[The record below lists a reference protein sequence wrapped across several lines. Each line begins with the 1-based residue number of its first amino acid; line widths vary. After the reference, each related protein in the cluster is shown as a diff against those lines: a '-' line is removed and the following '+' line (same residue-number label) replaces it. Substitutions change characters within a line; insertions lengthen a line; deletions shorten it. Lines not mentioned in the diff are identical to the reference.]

1 MSALLIES
9 STPLCLLQDAGRFG
23 VRHLGVTQGGALDWV
38 SMSWANRLLG
48 NRLDAAVV
56 EITLGG
62 LTLVA
67 QQDGCLAL
75 AGADLDAMLDERPL
89 ALAQFFH
96 SPGAASEF
104 PPTCAGRPRLSGG
117 ARRV

>member
-1 MSALLIES
+1 MRPSHERIVDRKKHTAVS
-9 STPLCLLQDAGRFG
+9 VAGCGRFG

-62 LTLVA
+62 LTRWRSGLLPGTCRCRP
-67 QQDGCLAL
+67 GCQ
-75 AGADLDAMLDERPL
+75 LDERPL
-89 ALAQFFH
+89 C
-96 SPGAASEF
+96 PGAAF
-104 PPTCAGRPRLSGG
+104 LFVRGSG
-117 ARRV
+117 